1 MKFLISLLLVVSIN
15 SFAAPIEFVVRN
27 SPGGPD
33 DFITRKLMEHLE
45 KNTNLQFI
53 ATYKSGAAHAIAYR
67 YFESNKKPM
76 LIIADRN
83 SLDYNQ
89 TVMLTSEKIFTMGN
103 FTNIL
108 FVRNGS
114 GINSFDDL
122 VKLSKEREINFGHS
136 GVGSFSLE
144 GANVICQKIMSCLLV
159 PYRSGGP
166 GMLDLAGG
174 TIDAYALASYGSLG
188 FLDNNLYRAILVY
201 STQSHPALNVP
212 VLTNQYKDLELR
224 NWIAIYGRNLSNED
238 QVSIQNALNKIDPQF
253 FIENGFYK

>member
-45 KNTNLQFI
+45 KNTNLQFV

-83 SLDYNQ
+83 SLNYNQ

-114 GINSFDDL
+114 GIKSFDDL
-122 VKLSKEREINFGHS
+122 VKLSKEREIIFGLG
-136 GVGSFSLE
+136 GVGSGSYE
-144 GANVICQKIMSCLLV
+144 AANSICQKVLRCLLV
-159 PYRSGGP
+159 PYKSSGP
-166 GMLDLAGG
+166 GMIDVASGV
-174 TIDAYALASYGSLG
+174 IDAFAVASYGGTS
-188 FLDNNLYRAILVY
+188 
-201 STQSHPALNVP
+201 
-212 VLTNQYKDLELR
+212 
-224 NWIAIYGRNLSNED
+224 
-238 QVSIQNALNKIDPQF
+238 
-253 FIENGFYK
+253 